1 MQGLRELVWQKNGG
15 QERCKKKK
23 RSTKCTS
30 SPSPLKRKRTMD
42 FLKESN
48 SFVSLDSWTN
58 IETCL
63 LDAVAES
70 FLHCTCF
77 LPTKDNLT
85 HSYNHVVNSRFAR
98 QLQLHVGEKTKMQVE
113 GKLNLEKNKCMA
125 ARNLTYGV
133 DAINRIHRNT
143 NNGVFFFYLF
153 GFYLNSGTYY
163 IFMSILSINK
173 CQ

>member
-1 MQGLRELVWQKNGG
+1 
-15 QERCKKKK
+15 
-23 RSTKCTS
+23 
-30 SPSPLKRKRTMD
+30 MD

-98 QLQLHVGEKTKMQVE
+98 QLQLHVSEKTKMQVE

-173 CQ
+173 CQWKIPEGKYSSFSYIGFLSTTTLMIWWKYYILNH